1 MDLRVCA
8 SARARVRVC
17 VCVCPYVCAS
27 VRRQRASVRL
37 ASQRHI
43 AGQKRTVKKDRSS
56 RSQPDTSSDTN
67 EAFAAC
73 ADSAVI
79 CCPRPMSRGTLTWE
93 GARASPP
100 PAGSRSPASAAAA
113 CASAAPCSSSCGQ
126 RGQGRPVSRAHGS
139 VGVPRAQVPRGRFCF
154 AYPSLLVSLPE
165 ATCVGRRAPR
175 ARHRARQA
183 QLCRRQMHQH
193 QPESV
198 CIHLAHRLLVCCR
211 VPTPGRRC
219 TFLKPQHGGRDDV
232 DHNRG
237 RADVLRAL
245 LPIHGHRPL
254 KSCGACGGT
263 GTPRACIGRRSGG
276 GCEWESTPAS
286 SSSAAVARA
295 TSSGSGCATT
305 VCRAHRA
312 RRARRGPGLLGGQ
325 RAAGCACLTVPR
337 GVGSHVP
344 VWNAALVPRGIQ
356 GSLERQQYKGAPK
369 RRALPHRSARVKA
382 RAVLARLPARVPAR
396 SLVCSRAACRWL
408 ECWLSRALAPGCT
421 RAHTMRLSCPA
432 HSHDTAGVRC
442 GTVWQAR

>member
-1 MDLRVCA
+1 MCA
-8 SARARVRVC
+8 SARARVRMC

-198 CIHLAHRLLVCCR
+198 CIHLAHRPLEYWPCTSVYH
-211 VPTPGRRC
+211 TPGKEVYFSEVAAWRTGRRRS
-219 TFLKPQHGGRDDV
+219 QQRAGGRSSSTIT
-232 DHNRG
+232 H
-237 RADVLRAL
+237 
-245 LPIHGHRPL
+245 
-254 KSCGACGGT
+254 T
-263 GTPRACIGRRSGG
+263 
-276 GCEWESTPAS
+276 WTPA
-286 SSSAAVARA
+286 AQILRCVR
-295 TSSGSGCATT
+295 
-305 VCRAHRA
+305 RHRHP
-312 RRARRGPGLLGGQ
+312 PG
-325 RAAGCACLTVPR
+325 V
-337 GVGSHVP
+337 H
-344 VWNAALVPRGIQ
+344 
-356 GSLERQQYKGAPK
+356 
-369 RRALPHRSARVKA
+369 
-382 RAVLARLPARVPAR
+382 
-396 SLVCSRAACRWL
+396 
-408 ECWLSRALAPGCT
+408 
-421 RAHTMRLSCPA
+421 
-432 HSHDTAGVRC
+432 
-442 GTVWQAR
+442 WQAVWRGL